1 MNGDIFIDGIEN
13 IVLSQGMVRMDLAS
27 FSFDKKDKAGNPA
40 VETKQRIV
48 MTPQGLLWT
57 HGAIERM
64 LNELVNPVSSRRK
77 ARSRGAVRRAT
88 GRRPSRSRTGAE
100 SAKTRNPRRAKRAAG
115 AGFLGYASGSRRFT
129 RPKRDIRIRLRGGAR
144 QG

>member
-27 FSFDKKDKAGNPA
+27 FSVDKKDKAGNPA

-48 MTPQGLLWT
+48 MTPQGFLWT

-64 LNELVNPVSSRRK
+64 LNELVKSGVVKEKSEEQRSGPARDRAASIEVKDRRGIGK
-77 ARSRGAVRRAT
+77 DEKPAKSKK
-88 GRRPSRSRTGAE
+88 GRR
-100 SAKTRNPRRAKRAAG
+100 RR
-115 AGFLGYASGSRRFT
+115 
-129 RPKRDIRIRLRGGAR
+129 ILRVR
-144 QG
+144 